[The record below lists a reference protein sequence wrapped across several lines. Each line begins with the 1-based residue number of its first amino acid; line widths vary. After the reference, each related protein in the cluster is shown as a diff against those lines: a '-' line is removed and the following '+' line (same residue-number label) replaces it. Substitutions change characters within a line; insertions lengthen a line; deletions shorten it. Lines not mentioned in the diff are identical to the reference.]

1 MPPSPHFPASA
12 RGEYFSSTKGEPE
25 EKDTKEDHFWSDGGS
40 RPFQNLNSVITFT
53 FIKGNVDTSGIS
65 TCMVNFPPKWLKAA
79 TQNCSKRIREAC
91 KSIETVVF

>member
-40 RPFQNLNSVITFT
+40 RPF
-53 FIKGNVDTSGIS
+53 
-65 TCMVNFPPKWLKAA
+65 
-79 TQNCSKRIREAC
+79 
-91 KSIETVVF
+91 